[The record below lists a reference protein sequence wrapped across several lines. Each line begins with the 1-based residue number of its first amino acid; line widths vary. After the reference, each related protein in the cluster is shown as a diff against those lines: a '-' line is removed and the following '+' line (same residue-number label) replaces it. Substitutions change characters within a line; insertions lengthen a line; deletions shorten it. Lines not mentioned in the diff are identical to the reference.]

1 MRGAADG
8 DGVVRTRVAA
18 WPRLAAALAVA
29 LVLLLGAG
37 ALHLLSSPAR
47 RAPAERA
54 PVADPGE
61 RAMRAALERASQQPP
76 PPTPQPPPPAAPPVR
91 AAAPAGLPGA
101 LPADEA
107 EPPPEGPRQEVWVD
121 QLPPGDGSGIDA
133 FPKPGTKPILRGLI
147 VPEGYTLPPGYMRHY
162 QTTDDG
168 EALAPILVFHPDHQ
182 LFDAEGRPIPLPP
195 GRVVP
200 PELAPSGMER
210 RWLDP
215 PPRRR

>member
-18 WPRLAAALAVA
+18 WPRLAAALAVV

-47 RAPAERA
+47 PAPAERA
-54 PVADPGE
+54 PADPGE
-61 RAMRAALERASQQPP
+61 RAMRAALERAAQAP
-76 PPTPQPPPPAAPPVR
+76 PPTAPPQAPPAAPQVR
-91 AAAPAGLPGA
+91 VAAPAAAPGA
-101 LPADEA
+101 IPAEEP
-107 EPPPEGPRQEVWVD
+107 EPPLEGPRQEVWVD
-121 QLPPGDGSGIDA
+121 QLPPGDGTGLDA

-147 VPEGYTLPPGYMRHY
+147 VPEGYTLPPGYMRHH

-195 GRVVP
+195 DRVVP
-200 PELAPSGMER
+200 SELAPSGMER
-210 RWLDP
+210 RWLEP